1 LKPLIVLLTD
11 FGYRDPYVGVMKG
24 VIKSI
29 NPTAEIIDLTHGV
42 TRHDILEAA
51 VTLLVSARYFP
62 RNTIFVCVVDPGV
75 GSERRALLIKT
86 RNYYLVGPDNGCLTL
101 LADFDGVESV
111 IDISETPFSLR
122 EKSYTFHGRDL
133 FAPVA
138 AYLSLGYNPSMLG
151 RLISYDQVVK
161 ISIPKPQVKDDSI
174 EASVLYIDIYGN
186 VMTNITSDLVEK
198 LGFKLNETLT
208 VKTKDRIA
216 KCRFVKSFS
225 HVAEGEYACY
235 INSWGFFEIAVN
247 KGDASRML
255 GVNRGDMILITGSKV
270 EQRETLQ

>member
-29 NPTAEIIDLTHGV
+29 NPSVEIIDLTHGI
-42 TRHDILEAA
+42 TRHDVVEAA
-51 VTLLVSARYFP
+51 VTLMVSAKYFP

-75 GSERRALLIKT
+75 GSERKALLIKT

-101 LADFDGVESV
+101 LAENDGVESV
-111 IDISETPFSLR
+111 YDVSETPFSLR
-122 EKSYTFHGRDL
+122 ERSFTFHGRDL

-138 AYLSLGYNPSMLG
+138 AYLSLGYSPSTLG
-151 RLISYDQVVK
+151 REISYEHVVK
-161 ISIPKPQVKDDSI
+161 ISIPKPLISGNTV
-174 EASVLYIDIYGN
+174 EASVLYIDTYGN
-186 VMTNITSDLVEK
+186 IMTNLTRELTDK
-198 LGFKLNETLT
+198 LGLQLSEPLT
-208 VKTKDRIA
+208 IKTASKTV

-235 INSWGFFEIAVN
+235 INSWGFFEIAIN
-247 KGDASRML
+247 KGDAAREL
-255 GVNRGDMILITGSKV
+255 GVNRGDKIVMLRDVADPCGAPH
-270 EQRETLQ
+270 